1 MLTKTINV
9 SGGLKVADGF
19 YANISFNYRDDVSE
33 LNNIDFNFNK
43 DVVNVFGS
51 YNVKAG
57 KITNYNVNNG
67 FIDADV
73 LKQVEALA
81 AKIAENPE
89 NPEFYQPDDLSPVMP
104 K

>member
-9 SGGLKVADGF
+9 SGGLKVADNF

-67 FIDADV
+67 FIDAAV
-73 LKQVEALA
+73 LQQVEALA
-81 AKIAENPE
+81 ARIAADPE
-89 NPEFYQPDDLSPVMP
+89 NPEFYEAEETAPAMA
-104 K
+104 